1 MCGIIGYV
9 GSDNAVRKVLR
20 GLKFLE
26 YRGYDSSGIAIASEG
41 KIFIRKKEGRV
52 KALENCLDSNPV
64 SGNTAI
70 GHTRWATHGE
80 PSDNNAHPFVSNDGI
95 FAVVH
100 NGIIENYLALKELLI
115 SKGFVFHS
123 QTDSEV
129 IANLIQFCY
138 KEDSESAILEA
149 VSYLKGSYA
158 IGIIVANE
166 ADKIYAVKKD
176 NPLIVA
182 TNGKEGYICSDMIA
196 ICDSVN
202 EAIVL
207 DNCRIAVVNK
217 DSIVVKTF
225 CGTRVNPIPIPVN
238 NEFIG
243 LPYEFECFMRKEID
257 VIPDALKRAL
267 SDYRPVPDDITD
279 NINRICFIGCGTA
292 LHAGMAAKY
301 ILRRILPSFDIY
313 SEAASEFI
321 YMDFPI
327 NNTLTVAI
335 SQSGET
341 ADTLLAVKKIKEHGG
356 KVVAVCNVPTS
367 SLVRES
373 DFTIFT
379 NAGPEIAVASTKAY
393 NCQNAVLTRFCLDI
407 SVKYGG
413 IDNFLYSSYIKA
425 LSSLPSLAQKTLSC
439 ENSIA
444 EFSKVCYTAKS
455 VFYLGRGLD
464 FFVACEGSLK
474 LKEISYIHS
483 EAYAGGEL
491 KHGTLAL
498 MENGVI
504 VVALI
509 TQSETME
516 KMYANLVEV
525 KSRGAK
531 ILSITPFKNKSIAYI
546 SDYTVYIPQ
555 TDDILYHVISVIPT
569 QFIAYYTAL
578 AKGCDIDKPR
588 NLAKSVTVE

>member
-9 GSDNAVRKVLR
+9 GSNNAVKKVLH

-26 YRGYDSSGIAIASEG
+26 YRGYDSSGIAIVSNG

-52 KALENCLDSNPV
+52 KALENCLASNPV
-64 SGNTAI
+64 FGNTAI

-100 NGIIENYLALKELLI
+100 NGIIENYLFLKQLLI
-115 SKGFVFHS
+115 SKGFVFYS

-149 VSYLKGSYA
+149 VGYLKGSYA

-166 ADKIYAVKKD
+166 EDTIYAVKKD

-182 TNGKEGYICSDMIA
+182 TNGEESYICSDIMG
-196 ICDSVN
+196 ICDSVS

-207 DNCRIAVVNK
+207 DNCRIATINK
-217 DSIVVKTF
+217 NEIVVKTF
-225 CGTRVNPIPIPVN
+225 CGTTVNPIPIPVN
-238 NEFIG
+238 NEFAG
-243 LPYEFECFMRKEID
+243 LPCESECFMRKEID
-257 VIPDALKRAL
+257 EIPEALERAI
-267 SDYRPVPDDITD
+267 SDYRPVPSDVTDDIS
-279 NINRICFIGCGTA
+279 RICFIGCGTA

-301 ILRRILPSFDIY
+301 VLRKILPSFDIY

-327 NNTLTVAI
+327 KNTLFVAI

-341 ADTLLAVKKIKEHGG
+341 ADTLLAVRKIKEHGG
-356 KVVAVCNVPTS
+356 NTVAVCNVPSS

-373 DFTIFT
+373 DFTLFT

-393 NCQNAVLTRFCLDI
+393 NCQNAVLTRFCLDLAK
-407 SVKYGG
+407 KYGG
-413 IDNFLYSSYIKA
+413 IDDDLYLSYLKT
-425 LSSLPSLAQKTLSC
+425 LSSLPSLARETLSC
-439 ENSIA
+439 ENSIS
-444 EFSKVCYTAKS
+444 EFSKICYTAKS

-498 MENGVI
+498 IEQGVI

-509 TQSETME
+509 TQSEISE
-516 KMYANLVEV
+516 KTYANLVEV

-531 ILSITPFKNKSIAYI
+531 ILAVTPYKNKNIACI
-546 SDYTVYIPQ
+546 SDYVLTIPR
-555 TDDILYHVISVIPT
+555 TDDIFYHVISVIPT
-569 QFIAYYTAL
+569 QLIAYYTAL
-578 AKGCDIDKPR
+578 YKGCDIDKPR